1 MHQRCVI
8 CSVRSWSSAYQI
20 SWSRSLCTLSA
31 SAPKAHWSARH
42 LLYCSCDL
50 NVWSLYTC
58 IFFFFSSW
66 LFASNFSNSSCWNLG
81 APLVLCSIHLIF
93 QYWPPFPPCFFF
105 SSTYIKICV
114 IIIIIWHLSSNPI
127 IMVRPGQLLVLY
139 SRHARST
146 HPPGNADLSN
156 DRRQLAIFQHHS
168 ATSTSVYKT
177 KTGKTPKKS
186 LFIVLLNSYKILST
200 QLYFHKYLQICFNAA
215 LPPKSCAKQSKNYI
229 SYSNFWGN
237 IAMFLKQW

>member
-8 CSVRSWSSAYQI
+8 CSIRSWSSAYQI

-50 NVWSLYTC
+50 NIWSLYMHLLLLPVA
-58 IFFFFSSW
+58 ISEQFFQFKLLKLACAF
-66 LFASNFSNSSCWNLG
+66 G
-81 APLVLCSIHLIF
+81 LVFNPSYIPILT
-93 QYWPPFPPCFFF
+93 PPPCFFF

-114 IIIIIWHLSSNPI
+114 SIIIIWHLSSNPI

-139 SRHARST
+139 SRHAPST

-156 DRRQLAIFQHHS
+156 DRRQLAIFQQQS
-168 ATSTSVYKT
+168 TTSTSVYKT
-177 KTGKTPKKS
+177 KKGKTPKRIIPFS
-186 LFIVLLNSYKILST
+186 LFS
-200 QLYFHKYLQICFNAA
+200 
-215 LPPKSCAKQSKNYI
+215 
-229 SYSNFWGN
+229 
-237 IAMFLKQW
+237 